1 MIDTEKLSRMI
12 IDANAVDVHDVEGGE
27 QPFLYSSGNWG
38 PGYVMIKGLVGRKHI
53 IKLLSQ
59 RLAEL
64 VAELAPDIDFVAGNV
79 TGGLVPGWV
88 LSEFLELEFGR
99 TVPFVYVRDTRKK
112 GGQREQITGI
122 ANNPEISKGWKG
134 LVVEELVNFAETT
147 CNSAEVLRGEGYLV
161 THAACILS
169 YENPEAEKKLRE
181 HTIEL
186 ISLLS
191 LPKVLHVAD
200 YCNLKPKAALRQYRE
215 FLANPLGWQK
225 KMGLE
230 PVVERGTK

>member
-1 MIDTEKLSRMI
+1 MDTEKFARMI
-12 IDANAVDVHDVEGGE
+12 LDAGAVDVRDVEGGE
-27 QPFLYSSGNWG
+27 KPFLYSSGNWG

-53 IKLLSQ
+53 IKFLSQ

-64 VAELAPDIDFVAGNV
+64 VAQWAPDIDFVAGNV
-79 TGGLVPGWV
+79 TGGLVPGWI

-122 ANNPEISKGWKG
+122 VDNPEIPKGSKG

-147 CNSAEVLRGEGYLV
+147 CNSAEVLRNEGYTV

-169 YENPEAEKKLRE
+169 YENPEAKRKLHE
-181 HTIEL
+181 HNIQL
-186 ISLLS
+186 VYLLS
-191 LPKVLHVAD
+191 LREVLYIAD
-200 YCNLKPKAALRQYRE
+200 YCSIKPKTALRQYEE
-215 FLANPLGWQK
+215 FLADPFRWQA

-230 PVVERGTK
+230 PVVEGGTQ